1 MEITLTKGN
10 FEDEVL
16 KSEIPVLVDFWA
28 SWCGPCKML
37 APTVAQ
43 IAEEY
48 SGKIKVGKVNVD
60 EEESLSREYG
70 IVSIPTVILFKNGK
84 SQTVPDGNL
93 GNLRGNRLS
102 QGTTEA
108 ILYSSILSYL
118 KHAKCSTIY
127 VDECLSHMHSEL
139 EKYLIWLSILLKEKD
154 SQLFFTTHNVEICDL
169 QLPTNAFLFL
179 KRNKEGLN
187 EAFWANTKLIK
198 NDRSF
203 RNYYENDYFGVLP
216 DYSSLIALLHK
227 EGE

>member
-37 APTVAQ
+37 VPTVAQ

-84 SQTVPDGNL
+84 PEKTSIGLVPKETLVSML
-93 GNLRGNRLS
+93 G
-102 QGTTEA
+102 
-108 ILYSSILSYL
+108 
-118 KHAKCSTIY
+118 
-127 VDECLSHMHSEL
+127 
-139 EKYLIWLSILLKEKD
+139 
-154 SQLFFTTHNVEICDL
+154 
-169 QLPTNAFLFL
+169 
-179 KRNKEGLN
+179 
-187 EAFWANTKLIK
+187 
-198 NDRSF
+198 
-203 RNYYENDYFGVLP
+203 
-216 DYSSLIALLHK
+216 
-227 EGE
+227 

>member
-37 APTVAQ
+37 APTIAQ

-84 SQTVPDGNL
+84 PEKTSIGLVPKETLVSML
-93 GNLRGNRLS
+93 G
-102 QGTTEA
+102 
-108 ILYSSILSYL
+108 
-118 KHAKCSTIY
+118 
-127 VDECLSHMHSEL
+127 
-139 EKYLIWLSILLKEKD
+139 
-154 SQLFFTTHNVEICDL
+154 
-169 QLPTNAFLFL
+169 
-179 KRNKEGLN
+179 
-187 EAFWANTKLIK
+187 
-198 NDRSF
+198 
-203 RNYYENDYFGVLP
+203 
-216 DYSSLIALLHK
+216 
-227 EGE
+227 